1 MKLSVEKGTFY
12 YKKNVPIFEN
22 INFEVNEGEILAILG
37 PNGAGKTTMLRC
49 ITGMLKW
56 KAGKSLLD
64 NEDIAAMA
72 PRKLWSKMAYVPQ
85 AKSVSSAYTALEMVL
100 LGRSSQLNVFAAPK
114 QADVDKALEVL
125 EFLGIAHL
133 SEKKC
138 SEVSGGELQMIL
150 IARALASDPKVL
162 ILDEP
167 ESNLDFKNQLVVL
180 DAMSNLAARG
190 MTCIFNTHYPA
201 HALQR
206 ADKALILSRGGEYVF
221 GNTTSVV
228 TEENI
233 RKAFGVDAIIGE
245 IETPGNVLKNVV
257 PLNIAPNADKTLSA
271 PDENSKAKEHK
282 NKRCIAAMTIIA
294 GSNEMA
300 DRING
305 LLHEYSTLLIGR
317 MGMPYRE
324 CGLYIINITLDG
336 QQSEI
341 TELSHKLNI
350 LPGISVKT
358 TFAKGNFAEFTK
370 EEEKVE

>member
-1 MKLSVEKGTFY
+1 MRLNVEKGSFY

-22 INFEVNEGEILAILG
+22 INFEVNAGEILAILG

-56 KAGKSLLD
+56 RAGKSLLD
-64 NEDIAAMA
+64 GEDIAAMP

-100 LGRSSQLNVFAAPK
+100 LGRSSSLNLFEAPK
-114 QADVDKALEVL
+114 KQDVEKAMEVL
-125 EFLGIAHL
+125 EFLGISRLAD
-133 SEKKC
+133 KKC

-150 IARALASDPKVL
+150 IAKALASDPKVL

-167 ESNLDFKNQLVVL
+167 ESNLDFKNQLIVL

-206 ADKALILSRGGEYVF
+206 AQKALILSKGGSYVF
-221 GNTTSVV
+221 GDTVSVV

-233 RKAFGVDAIIGE
+233 RNAFGVDAVIGE
-245 IETPGNVLKNVV
+245 IETPGNLLKNVV
-257 PLNIAPNADKTLSA
+257 PLNIAEPVENRSLSK
-271 PDENSKAKEHK
+271 D
-282 NKRCIAAMTIIA
+282 KRCIASITMIA
-294 GSNEMA
+294 NSNEMS
-300 DRING
+300 DKINE
-305 LLHEYSTLLIGR
+305 LLHEYSELLIGR

-324 CGLYIINITLDG
+324 CGLYIINMTLDG
-336 QQSEI
+336 QESKI

-350 LPGISVKT
+350 LPGVSVKT
-358 TFAKGNFAEFTK
+358 TFAKGNFGDLQKMEI
-370 EEEKVE
+370 